1 MDELH
6 LNAVSSRKVG
16 RELPETCWPTAG
28 TKGGKGLVKNRRH
41 KEASELTEKVP
52 SKQFGAVCSGLGAQ
66 EVFWKRG
73 EVALLSPEGSHER
86 SASVY

>member
-16 RELPETCWPTAG
+16 RGLPETCWPTAG

-41 KEASELTEKVP
+41 KEASELTEDASQP
-52 SKQFGAVCSGLGAQ
+52 
-66 EVFWKRG
+66 KRG
-73 EVALLSPEGSHER
+73 TSTARAR
-86 SASVY
+86 SANPEEVVLRALRHHAS